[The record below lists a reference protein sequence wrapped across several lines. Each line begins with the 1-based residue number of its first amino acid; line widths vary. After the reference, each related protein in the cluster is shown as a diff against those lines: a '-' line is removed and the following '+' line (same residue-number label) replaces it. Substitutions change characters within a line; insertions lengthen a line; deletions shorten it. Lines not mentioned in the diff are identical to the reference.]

1 MPELRKRYACFALRF
16 ALRGFEVRNDLGAR
30 LRHVRASRNQQEM
43 ADVMGVAKRTYASY
57 ERNERV
63 PDALMLAPLIVEG
76 WSGSWLIT
84 GQGPD
89 RLEARQDGDETSVQ
103 SQDLNQAR
111 LTLALQTVEDVLAAT
126 DAMLP
131 ASKRAEAAMLV
142 YELLGSGLPQA
153 EVIPLA
159 RRAVGLAQGGSNGDR
174 GAAAASR

>member
-1 MPELRKRYACFALRF
+1 M
-16 ALRGFEVRNDLGAR
+16 RNDLGAR

-63 PDALMLAPLIVEG
+63 PDALMLAPLIQEG

-84 GQGPD
+84 GHGSD
-89 RLEARQDGDETSVQ
+89 RLEAGRDLGAPPVQ

-111 LTLALQTVEDVLAAT
+111 LTLALQTVEDVLTAT

-159 RRAVGLAQGGSNGDR
+159 RRAVGLAQGGGNGDR
-174 GAAAASR
+174 GAATAGR